1 MFEDIEKY
9 DDQQLDD
16 LAQKIIEIKTAREQK
31 EKALAE
37 LEEYKAQVRAKIL
50 DLAARTGIYT
60 NEVWRKIVTTEFV
73 DWAMSGAA
81 SENLP
86 DEYIP
91 SKPYAAGEFMVYRGR
106 VYKSVE
112 DNNTFSPAAY
122 PGGWEYIKKIG
133 AKNG

>member
-1 MFEDIEKY
+1 MFEEIEKY

-16 LAQKIIEIKTAREQK
+16 LTQKILEIKTAREQQS
-31 EKALAE
+31 KARAE
-37 LEEYKAQVRAKIL
+37 LEEYKDQVRAKIV

-60 NEVWRKIVTTEFV
+60 NEVWRKIVTTEFI

-81 SENLP
+81 SENPP

-91 SKPYAAGEFMVYRGR
+91 GKPYAAGDFVVYRGLF
-106 VYKSVE
+106 YKSVE

-122 PGGWEYIKKIG
+122 PGGWEHIKKIG